1 VNLPE
6 DSQGGTDPARAVWDR
21 MNRMDLTPRDDAY
34 LIGALSVLA
43 PDALNKALDNL
54 TEHRLNRSAAAL
66 DELNALTRHRPR
78 VTRPH

>member
-1 VNLPE
+1 VNTGHVVKKSP
-6 DSQGGTDPARAVWDR
+6 VWDR
-21 MNRMDLTPRDDAY
+21 MNRMNLTPTDDAY

-66 DELNALTRHRPR
+66 DELTALGAE
-78 VTRPH
+78 VTRPPR